1 MRPIIGVVCA
11 KMYFPNNH
19 FDPYYYVG
27 SSYVHGIARTGGTP
41 LIVPLLDGQPTTYAA
56 MLESLDGLL
65 LTGGEDPAPHLY
77 GEEPLQG
84 LGEVEYERDLAE
96 LALIKLAIEQ
106 KKPILGICRGM
117 QILNVACGGTLIQDI
132 PSQVPGA
139 YQHKQNGSRQYG
151 AHKVQLQPGFVADA
165 LGQTE
170 VLVNTSH
177 HQAVKD
183 VAPGFKVTGV
193 AADGVIEAIESLDG
207 LYIGLQWHPER
218 MWLHD
223 ANMLNIAEAFVALV
237 RKRKEAAGQTASA
250 T

>member
-1 MRPIIGVVCA
+1 MF
-11 KMYFPNNH
+11 FPNNNLDQY
-19 FDPYYYVG
+19 FYVG
-27 SSYVHGIARTGGTP
+27 SGYVNGIARTGGTP
-41 LIVPLLDGQPTTYAA
+41 LILPLLDAQPATYAA
-56 MLESLDGLL
+56 MLESVDGVI

-77 GEEPLQG
+77 GEEPLQR
-84 LGEVEYERDLAE
+84 LGDVEYERDLAE
-96 LALIKLAIEQ
+96 LALIKLAMEQ

-139 YQHKQNGSRQYG
+139 FQHAQKGSRQYG
-151 AHKVQLQPGFVADA
+151 AHKVQLSPGFVADA
-165 LGQTE
+165 LGQQE

-183 VAPGFKVTGV
+183 VAPGFKATAV

-207 LYIGLQWHPER
+207 LHIGVQWHPER
-218 MWLHD
+218 MWSHD
-223 ANMLNIAEAFVALV
+223 ATMLKIAEAFVSLV
-237 RKRKEAAGQTASA
+237 KKQKEAAAKTAQA